1 NSLDQYLEGLNQ
13 AIHTPSEDFAKIGVK
28 VEGEYRQ
35 LNDYVL
41 QIENELYA
49 PIRPK
54 RVAQS
59 GEKPSEALSRAGVE
73 YIEVRSLDVNPF
85 SPIGI
90 TA

>member
-1 NSLDQYLEGLNQ
+1 M
-13 AIHTPSEDFAKIGVK
+13 
-28 VEGEYRQ
+28 
-35 LNDYVL
+35 L

-73 YIEVRSLDVNPF
+73 YIEVRS
-85 SPIGI
+85 
-90 TA
+90 